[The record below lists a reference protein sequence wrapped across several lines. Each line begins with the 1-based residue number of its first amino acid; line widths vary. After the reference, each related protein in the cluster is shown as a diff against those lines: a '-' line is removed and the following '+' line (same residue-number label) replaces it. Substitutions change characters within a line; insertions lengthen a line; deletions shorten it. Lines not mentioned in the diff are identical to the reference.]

1 MITEVEE
8 AKHNEQIQISMKKEH
23 ELGLNPRPLAWVS
36 SNLSITPQRPAD
48 NRGKR
53 NQLETEEIVKCN
65 KEEFFS
71 LHRIMWFEMQLF
83 LML

>member
-1 MITEVEE
+1 MN
-8 AKHNEQIQISMKKEH
+8 KYKFLLKKEH

-36 SNLSITPQRPAD
+36 SHLSITPQRPAG

-65 KEEFFS
+65 KEEKIS
-71 LHRIMWFEMQLF
+71 IAQDYVV
-83 LML
+83 